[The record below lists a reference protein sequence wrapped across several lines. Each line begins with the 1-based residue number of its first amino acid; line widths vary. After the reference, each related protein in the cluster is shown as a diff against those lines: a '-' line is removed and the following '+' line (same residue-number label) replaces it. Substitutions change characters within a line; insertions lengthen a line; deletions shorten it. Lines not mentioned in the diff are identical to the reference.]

1 MIYEYIRFSTKKQ
14 DEESQKSIISD
25 YCKHKGIQIDKT
37 IMDEGITGKQGS
49 FDKRKLK
56 DLLSSMKQGDTLI
69 ISELSRLTRGGTVE
83 LNMIIGQYF
92 IPSKMRLVLCNY
104 GLDIDC
110 TDISPMMEL
119 FLNNMATFA
128 KIERDSISSRTKAGV
143 RAAMESGKKIGR
155 ANESYSVDNERLQEG
170 IEASSKQ
177 RNMNILLSPEFQ
189 SFCRII
195 RRTFPELDKCAT
207 EEPLFMLGWNNKR
220 HLLSCNRNNLDLI
233 IKSMKDARDD
243 NYALFKRYDF
253 SNEVIY
259 KQVSNRVASMFNT
272 ISKYYEL
279 NK

>member
-1 MIYEYIRFSTKKQ
+1 
-14 DEESQKSIISD
+14 
-25 YCKHKGIQIDKT
+25 
-37 IMDEGITGKQGS
+37 MDEGVTGKKGS

-92 IPSKMRLVLCNY
+92 IPSKMRLVLCDY

-110 TDISPMMEL
+110 TEISPMMEL

-155 ANESYSVDNERLQEG
+155 ASENYNVDKDKLKEG
-170 IEASSKQ
+170 IESASKQ

-220 HLLSCNRNNLDLI
+220 YLLSCNRNNLDLI

-253 SNEVIY
+253 NDEIIY

-272 ISKYYEL
+272 ISKHFEL